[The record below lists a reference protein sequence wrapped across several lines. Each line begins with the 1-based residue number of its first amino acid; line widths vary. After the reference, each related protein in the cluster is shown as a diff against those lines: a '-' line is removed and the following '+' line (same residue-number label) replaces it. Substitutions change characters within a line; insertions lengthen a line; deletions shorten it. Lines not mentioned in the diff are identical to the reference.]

1 MNLSFTGCQEL
12 ADKLD
17 KLGAK
22 ASGAASAALYVG
34 AGVMAD
40 ELRAATANLPVD
52 DNPKRPFNGTPLAV
66 ISTQDKEDLLNSIGI
81 AKFRRD
87 ADVVET
93 KVSFSGYTRREES
106 RLGNV
111 PLPMIARSIESGSSV
126 RAKHPF
132 CRNAA
137 KAAKDKVLAAMQA
150 EIEKQT
156 EG

>member
-1 MNLSFTGCQEL
+1 
-12 ADKLD
+12 
-17 KLGAK
+17 
-22 ASGAASAALYVG
+22 
-34 AGVMAD
+34 MAD
-40 ELRAATANLPVD
+40 AIREATAALPVD

-66 ISTQDKEDLLNSIGI
+66 ISTEDKEDLLNSIGI

-93 KVSFSGYTRREES
+93 KVSFSGYTRREEK
-106 RLGNV
+106 RLGPV

-126 RAKHPF
+126 RAKFPF

-137 KAAKDKVLAAMQA
+137 KTAKPKVIAAMQA
-150 EIEKQT
+150 EIDKQT